1 MSADHHYCPPDVV
14 EFNVRLGTTLEEQFD
29 MTLATWKTVKWAVMG
44 LGVLTIMQAGGDPT
58 FTILAIALIL
68 AGPEV
73 LEYIAVREGVDKYVE
88 QQEQD
93 NE

>member
-1 MSADHHYCPPDVV
+1 MSTKYCPSDVV
-14 EFNVRLGTTLEEQFD
+14 EFNIRLGSTLEEQLE

-44 LGVLTIMQAGGDPT
+44 LGVLTVMQAGGDPT

-73 LEYIAVREGVDKYVE
+73 LEYIAVREGVDEYVE
-88 QQEQD
+88 QQDDE
-93 NE
+93 